1 MSGAEILLLRHGQS
15 EGNEGGRLG
24 GHGPTPLTA
33 LGRRQA
39 EATAK
44 LLLKEGRL
52 DRIVC
57 SDLPRA
63 VQTAEPTARLTGI
76 AIEETPALRERSVGL
91 LTGLTFAE
99 ANRQFPQLFASLHRR
114 DVDACPPEGETTRTC
129 YARAAAIFDEIVAQ
143 RGDRGRTLIVSHS
156 VTLDLVVKHALGIG
170 VDVSRAL
177 HFRVDNCALH
187 RLRHLDKAAWHVD
200 ALNDRRHLIDVK

>member
-44 LLLKEGRL
+44 LLVKEGRL
-52 DRIVC
+52 DTIVC

-76 AIEETPALRERSVGL
+76 AIEQTPALRERSVGL

-99 ANRQFPQLFASLHRR
+99 ANRQFPELFASLHRR
-114 DVDACPPEGETTRTC
+114 DVDACPPEGETTRVC
-129 YARAAAIFDEIVAQ
+129 YARAAAIFDEIVAR
-143 RGDRGRTLIVSHS
+143 RGERGRTLVVSHS
-156 VTLDLVVKHALGIG
+156 VTIDLLVKHALGI
-170 VDVSRAL
+170 DISRPL
-177 HFRVDNCALH
+177 HFRTDNCALH
-187 RLRHLDKAAWHVD
+187 RLRRIDSVAWHVD
-200 ALNDRRHLIDVK
+200 ALNDRRHLVDVK